1 MSAEMDFNPFLGPR
15 PYSGSDED
23 RRRFTGRHEV
33 TRRLMNR
40 VLAHACVTLHGPSGA
55 GKSSLMQAGV
65 IPRLKQEHDF
75 RAVSVDGWPAGEAPL
90 PWLVRAL
97 FAQLD
102 LGEVP
107 ADLPAAEALERAV
120 ELAEE
125 RSERPV
131 LIFLDQLEQ
140 LLLSGHEMEATEE
153 FLEGVDALARKT
165 SQKLRI
171 VLSLREDYLGRFRDR
186 ARGWRTL
193 LEGGFRLGPLTVG
206 ELLEVVL
213 HLVTLGQP
221 SQRWDREE
229 TRELMLQVRMPGQRA
244 TDEAEVQA
252 AFAQIVCRALW
263 VERAAGSR
271 VRAVDAENILHRYL
285 ETTLAELGSLMPAAQ
300 RLLEEHLVAAD
311 GSRALLTEPEA
322 RAALPREQ
330 ADSVLGSLERA
341 AVLRAEEHNGSRYFE
356 LGHDWLARKVF
367 DSKQQRE
374 QEAERRR
381 LLVERRR
388 LRLIVTGAVGLVV
401 LMGALFVWGVFQTKR
416 AEEQA
421 QRARVLGIMASAREL
436 LERGQVAKA
445 GKLLLEIIQP
455 EQVREW
461 IGLSHET
468 LKLSAQEV
476 SRPCPR
482 CFGASFSPDGQFIV
496 TASGDKTARV
506 WRVDGQGE
514 PVVLRGHEQGVSS
527 AVFSPD
533 GQRVVT
539 ASEDKTARVVTASE
553 DKTARVW

>member
-15 PYSGSDED
+15 PYSGSEED

-90 PWLVRAL
+90 QWLVRAL
-97 FAQLD
+97 FAQLE

-107 ADLPAAEALERAV
+107 ADLPATEALERAV

-140 LLLSGHEMEATEE
+140 PLLPGHEVEATEE

-206 ELLEVVL
+206 ELLEAVL

-263 VERAAGSR
+263 AERAAGSR
-271 VRAVDAENILHRYL
+271 ARAVDAEVILHRYL
-285 ETTLAELGSLMPAAQ
+285 ETTLADLGSLMPAAQ
-300 RLLEEHLVAAD
+300 QLLEEHLVAAD
-311 GSRALLTEPEA
+311 GSRALLTEQEA
-322 RAALPREQ
+322 RAALPPEQ
-330 ADSVLGSLERA
+330 AGIVLGSLERA

-367 DSKQQRE
+367 ESKQQRE
-374 QEAERRR
+374 QEADRRR

-388 LRLIVTGAVGLVV
+388 LRLIVAGAVGLTVV
-401 LMGALFVWGVFQTKR
+401 MGALFLWGVFQQER

-421 QRARVLGIMASAREL
+421 QRARVLGLMAGAREL
-436 LERGQVAKA
+436 LARGQIARA
-445 GKLLLEIIQP
+445 GNLLLEITQLA
-455 EQVREW
+455 QVKEW
-461 IGLSHET
+461 VGLSHEA
-468 LKLSAQEV
+468 LRLSTQEV
-476 SRPCPR
+476 ALPCPDCTR
-482 CFGASFSPDGQFIV
+482 ASFSPDGQYIV
-496 TASGDKTARV
+496 TAFAAGTARV

-514 PVVLRGHEQGVSS
+514 PLVLRGHE
-527 AVFSPD
+527 
-533 GQRVVT
+533 
-539 ASEDKTARVVTASE
+539 
-553 DKTARVW
+553 